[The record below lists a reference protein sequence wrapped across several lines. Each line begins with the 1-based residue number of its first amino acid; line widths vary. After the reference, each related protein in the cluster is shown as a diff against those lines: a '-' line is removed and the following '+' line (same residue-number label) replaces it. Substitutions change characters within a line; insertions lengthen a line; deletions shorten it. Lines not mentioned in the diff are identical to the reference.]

1 MKVREIMTRETD
13 FITAGQTIEQAAV
26 KMKESDVGD
35 MPVVAGGE
43 AVGML
48 TDRDITVRIVA
59 MGLDPQT
66 TYVTDAMTGSF
77 FEKSTRFKEGKVCPA
92 LP

>member
-1 MKVREIMTRETD
+1 
-13 FITAGQTIEQAAV
+13 
-26 KMKESDVGD
+26 
-35 MPVVAGGE
+35 
-43 AVGML
+43 ML

-66 TYVTDAMTGSF
+66 SYVTDAMTGSL
-77 FEKSTRFKEGKVCPA
+77 FEKSTLFKEGKVCPA